1 MGPWMMGGWNGSWG
15 WTGGAGVIFMVLFW
29 ALLIGG
35 VVILVKWIAD
45 SGPAGRGL
53 PRSEESAV
61 ELLKRRYASGEI
73 TKAEFEQARNDLN

>member
-15 WTGGAGVIFMVLFW
+15 WTGGAGMISMVVFW

-35 VVILVKWIAD
+35 VVVLVKWIAD
-45 SGPAGRGL
+45 SGAAGGGR

-61 ELLKRRYASGEI
+61 EILKRRYASGEI
-73 TKAEFEQARNDLN
+73 TKAEFDQARKDLN